1 MMRQNQRTRRERR
14 QQIGAEPEVEEVGE
28 DQEDVGDL
36 GVGVEGEV
44 DEDSDPEGNA
54 LDSRTMACAIF
65 VKLYLAEG
73 WISGI

>member
-44 DEDSDPEGNA
+44 DEDSDPRGKRA
-54 LDSRTMACAIF
+54 
-65 VKLYLAEG
+65 
-73 WISGI
+73 